1 MFAFKATKVHKI
13 YEDVLK
19 YEAEILSIDRE
30 AGTCFVRY
38 VSYGNE
44 DEQELKDLL
53 KSAPKPKIVQ
63 KESDAEVKSFYP
75 DILQLLASKTC
86 QNL

>member
-1 MFAFKATKVHKI
+1 MTFS
-13 YEDVLK
+13 EDGLK
-19 YEAEILSIDRE
+19 YEAEILSIDHE

-44 DEQELKDLL
+44 EEQELKDLL

-63 KESDAEVKSFYP
+63 KESEAEVKSFYL
-75 DILQLLASKTC
+75 DIFQLLASKRAKTY
-86 QNL
+86 

>member
-1 MFAFKATKVHKI
+1 M
-13 YEDVLK
+13 
-19 YEAEILSIDRE
+19 SIDHE

-44 DEQELKDLL
+44 EEQELKDLLKSAPKPKIVQKESDAEVNLLSCHLIDLL

-75 DILQLLASKTC
+75 DIFQLLA
-86 QNL
+86 

>member
-1 MFAFKATKVHKI
+1 M
-13 YEDVLK
+13 
-19 YEAEILSIDRE
+19 SIDHE

-44 DEQELKDLL
+44 EEQELKDLL

-75 DILQLLASKTC
+75 DIFRLLASKRAKTYK
-86 QNL
+86 QAFL

>member
-1 MFAFKATKVHKI
+1 MGDHCRATFS
-13 YEDVLK
+13 EDGLK
-19 YEAEILSIDRE
+19 YEAEILSIDHE

-44 DEQELKDLL
+44 EEQELKDLL

-63 KESDAEVKSFYP
+63 KESDAEVNSFYP
-75 DILQLLASKTC
+75 AI
-86 QNL
+86 

>member
-1 MFAFKATKVHKI
+1 M
-13 YEDVLK
+13 
-19 YEAEILSIDRE
+19 SIDHE

-44 DEQELKDLL
+44 EEQELKDLL

-75 DILQLLASKTC
+75 DIFQLLA
-86 QNL
+86 

>member
-1 MFAFKATKVHKI
+1 M
-13 YEDVLK
+13 
-19 YEAEILSIDRE
+19 SIDHE

-44 DEQELKDLL
+44 EEQELKDLL

-75 DILQLLASKTC
+75 EILQLLASK
-86 QNL
+86 NLLLLLSRKNRTLRLIFLS